1 MKKRKIVLGIIIALA
16 IVIIA
21 TIICNNKCNIRKNNS
36 NSNNEKQV
44 NEKTKNN
51 EKIEE
56 ENEENNTDKKVN
68 LVSDLDIA
76 VDYSKK
82 DVRRK
87 YQKEVILG
95 RVEDITGTEN
105 VDKKT
110 GEETH
115 IKTLGNISVIKV
127 YNGELKAEENIAFS
141 KVGGEMKFEDYIKGS
156 SSARKKLEDNKEFNN
171 IKEEERKNLIISD
184 RIKDDVVLEKGKTYL
199 FYLEKIEGSNRY
211 NICFFGD
218 GTREVKDNS
227 TLKSVKESNEI
238 LIKNNRTGKYEKIED
253 VI

>member
-1 MKKRKIVLGIIIALA
+1 MKKKKIILGIIITLLA
-16 IVIIA
+16 IAVVIAIM
-21 TIICNNKCNIRKNNS
+21 CNSKCNIRKNNNN
-36 NSNNEKQV
+36 NSNNEKIEDV
-44 NEKTKNN
+44 KEK
-51 EKIEE
+51 
-56 ENEENNTDKKVN
+56 ENNNAKKKIN
-68 LVSDLDIA
+68 LISDLDIA

-95 RVEDITGTEN
+95 RVEEIIGTEN

-115 IKTLGNISVIKV
+115 IKTLGNITVQKV
-127 YNGELKAEENIAFS
+127 YNGNLKEGEKIAFS

-156 SSARKKLEDNKEFNN
+156 SSARKKLEDNAEYNN

-199 FYLEKIEGSNRY
+199 FYLEKIEGSDKY

-218 GTREVKDNS
+218 GTREVK
-227 TLKSVKESNEI
+227 KESNET
-238 LIKNNRTGKYEKIED
+238 LVKNNRTGKYEKIED

>member
-1 MKKRKIVLGIIIALA
+1 MKKGKILLGIIIGILA
-16 IVIIA
+16 IAIVVIA
-21 TIICNNKCNIRKNNS
+21 MCNIRKNNS

-56 ENEENNTDKKVN
+56 NEENNTDKKVN
-68 LVSDLDIA
+68 LISDLDIA

-105 VDKKT
+105 VDSKT

-115 IKTLGNISVIKV
+115 IKTLGNISVLKV
-127 YNGELKAEENIAFS
+127 YNGNLKEGEKIAFS

-156 SSARKKLEDNKEFNN
+156 SSARKKLEDNAEFNN

-199 FYLEKIEGSNRY
+199 FYLEKIEGSNRC

-218 GTREVKDNS
+218 GTREVK
-227 TLKSVKESNEI
+227 KESNET
-238 LIKNNRTGKYEKIED
+238 LVKNNRTGEYEKIED

>member
-1 MKKRKIVLGIIIALA
+1 MKKKKIILGIIIIA
-16 IVIIA
+16 ILTIAVVIAIM
-21 TIICNNKCNIRKNNS
+21 CNSKCNIRNN
-36 NSNNEKQV
+36 NN
-44 NEKTKNN
+44 NN
-51 EKIEE
+51 KKMEDVK
-56 ENEENNTDKKVN
+56 ENNNNAEKKVN
-68 LVSDLDIA
+68 LISDLDIA

-87 YQKEVILG
+87 YQKEVIIG

-115 IKTLGNISVIKV
+115 IKTLGNISVLKV
-127 YNGELKAEENIAFS
+127 YNGNLKEGEKIAFS
-141 KVGGEMKFEDYIKGS
+141 KVGGERKFEEYIKGS
-156 SSARKKLEDNKEFNN
+156 SSARKKLEDNAEYNN
-171 IKEEERKNLIISD
+171 IKEEERKSLIISD

-199 FYLEKIEGSNRY
+199 FYLEKIEGSDRY

-218 GTREVKDNS
+218 GTREVR
-227 TLKSVKESNEI
+227 KESNET
-238 LIKNNRTGKYEKIED
+238 LVKNNRTGEYEKIED

>member
-1 MKKRKIVLGIIIALA
+1 MKKKNLLLFIIFIFAITMVLIFVASNK
-16 IVIIA
+16 
-21 TIICNNKCNIRKNNS
+21 NNINRKNKQVAQI
-36 NSNNEKQV
+36 NEK
-44 NEKTKNN
+44 K
-51 EKIEE
+51 
-56 ENEENNTDKKVN
+56 ENDIKKSTETKKVN
-68 LVSDLDIA
+68 LISDLDIA

-115 IKTLGNISVIKV
+115 IKTLGNISVLKV
-127 YNGELKAEENIAFS
+127 YNGNLKEGEKIAFS
-141 KVGGEMKFEDYIKGS
+141 KVGGEMKFEEYIKGS
-156 SSARKKLEDNKEFNN
+156 SSARKKLEDNAEYNN
-171 IKEEERKNLIISD
+171 IKEEDRKNLIISD
-184 RIKDDVVLEKGKTYL
+184 RIKDDVVLEKSKTYL
-199 FYLEKIEGSNRY
+199 FYLEKIEGSDRY

-218 GTREVKDNS
+218 GTREVRDNS
-227 TLKSVKESNEI
+227 TLKSVKENNEI
-238 LIKNNRTGKYEKIED
+238 LVKNNRTGKFEKLED

>member
-1 MKKRKIVLGIIIALA
+1 MKKEKIVLGIIIALV

-36 NSNNEKQV
+36 NNNEKTENV
-44 NEKTKNN
+44 KEK
-51 EKIEE
+51 
-56 ENEENNTDKKVN
+56 ENNNNAEKKVN
-68 LVSDLDIA
+68 LISDLDIA

-95 RVEDITGTEN
+95 IVEDITGTEN
-105 VDKKT
+105 VDSKT

-115 IKTLGNISVIKV
+115 IKTLGNISVLKV
-127 YNGELKAEENIAFS
+127 YNGNLKEGEKIDFS

-156 SSARKKLEDNKEFNN
+156 SSARKKLEDNAEYNN
-171 IKEEERKNLIISD
+171 IKEEEIKNLIISD

-199 FYLEKIEGSNRY
+199 FYLEKIEGSDRY

-218 GTREVKDNS
+218 GTREVK
-227 TLKSVKESNEI
+227 KESNET
-238 LIKNNRTGKYEKIED
+238 LVKNNRTGEYEKIED

>member
-1 MKKRKIVLGIIIALA
+1 MKKKKIILGIIIIA
-16 IVIIA
+16 ILTIAVVIAIM
-21 TIICNNKCNIRKNNS
+21 CNSKCNIRNN
-36 NSNNEKQV
+36 NN
-44 NEKTKNN
+44 NN
-51 EKIEE
+51 KKMEDVK
-56 ENEENNTDKKVN
+56 ENNNNAEKKVN
-68 LVSDLDIA
+68 LISDLDIA

-82 DVRRK
+82 NVRRK
-87 YQKEVILG
+87 YQKEVIIG

-115 IKTLGNISVIKV
+115 IKTLGNITVQKV
-127 YNGELKAEENIAFS
+127 YNGNLKEGEKIAFS

-156 SSARKKLEDNKEFNN
+156 SSARRKLEDNAEYNN

-199 FYLEKIEGSNRY
+199 FYLEKIEGSDRY

-218 GTREVKDNS
+218 GTREVR
-227 TLKSVKESNEI
+227 KESNET
-238 LIKNNRTGKYEKIED
+238 LVKNNRTGEYEKIED

>member
-1 MKKRKIVLGIIIALA
+1 MKKRKIILGIIIALLVIA
-16 IVIIA
+16 LVIIA
-21 TIICNNKCNIRKNNS
+21 IYNKNKNKIKNENIIR
-36 NSNNEKQV
+36 NEKQISEI
-44 NEKTKNN
+44 NENK
-51 EKIEE
+51 
-56 ENEENNTDKKVN
+56 ENADNSKEIKKVN

-82 DVRRK
+82 EVRRK

-115 IKTLGNISVIKV
+115 IKTLGNISVLKV
-127 YNGELKAEENIAFS
+127 YNGNLKEGEKIAFS
-141 KVGGEMKFEDYIKGS
+141 KVGGEMRFEDYIKGS
-156 SSARKKLEDNKEFNN
+156 SSARKKLEDNAEYNN

-199 FYLEKIEGSNRY
+199 FYLEKIEGSDRY

-218 GTREVKDNS
+218 GTREVK
-227 TLKSVKESNEI
+227 KESNET
-238 LIKNNRTGKYEKIED
+238 LVKNNRTGKYEKIED

>member
-1 MKKRKIVLGIIIALA
+1 MKKEKIVLGIIIALA

-36 NSNNEKQV
+36 NNNEKTEDV
-44 NEKTKNN
+44 KEK
-51 EKIEE
+51 
-56 ENEENNTDKKVN
+56 ENNNNAEKKVN
-68 LVSDLDIA
+68 LIFDLDIA

-82 DVRRK
+82 DIRRK
-87 YQKEVILG
+87 YKKEVILG

-105 VDKKT
+105 VDSKT

-115 IKTLGNISVIKV
+115 IKTLGNISVLKV
-127 YNGELKAEENIAFS
+127 YNGNLKEGEKIDFS
-141 KVGGEMKFEDYIKGS
+141 KVGGEMKFENYIKVS
-156 SSARKKLEDNKEFNN
+156 SSARKKLEDNAEYNN

-199 FYLEKIEGSNRY
+199 FYLEKIEGSDRY

-218 GTREVKDNS
+218 GTREVK
-227 TLKSVKESNEI
+227 KESNET
-238 LIKNNRTGKYEKIED
+238 LVKNNRTGEYEKIED

>member
-1 MKKRKIVLGIIIALA
+1 MKKKKLLLFIIFVFAITMVLIFVASNK
-16 IVIIA
+16 
-21 TIICNNKCNIRKNNS
+21 NNINRKNKQIAQI
-36 NSNNEKQV
+36 NEK
-44 NEKTKNN
+44 K
-51 EKIEE
+51 
-56 ENEENNTDKKVN
+56 ENDIKKSTETKKVN
-68 LVSDLDIA
+68 LISDLDIA

-87 YQKEVILG
+87 YQKEVIIG

-105 VDKKT
+105 IDKKT

-115 IKTLGNISVIKV
+115 IKTLGNISVLKV
-127 YNGELKAEENIAFS
+127 YNGNLTEGEKIAFS
-141 KVGGEMKFEDYIKGS
+141 KVGGEMKFEEYIKGS
-156 SSARKKLEDNKEFNN
+156 SSARKKLEDNAEYNN
-171 IKEEERKNLIISD
+171 IKEEERKSLIISD

-199 FYLEKIEGSNRY
+199 FYLEKIEGSDRY

-227 TLKSVKESNEI
+227 TLKSVKENNEI
-238 LIKNNRTGKYEKIED
+238 LVKNNRTGKFEKLED

>member
-1 MKKRKIVLGIIIALA
+1 MKKKKIILGIIIIAILA
-16 IVIIA
+16 IAVVIAIM
-21 TIICNNKCNIRKNNS
+21 CNSKCNIRNN
-36 NSNNEKQV
+36 NN
-44 NEKTKNN
+44 NN
-51 EKIEE
+51 KKMEDVK
-56 ENEENNTDKKVN
+56 ENNNNAEKKVN
-68 LVSDLDIA
+68 LISDLDIA

-95 RVEDITGTEN
+95 RVEEIIGTEN

-115 IKTLGNISVIKV
+115 IKTLGNITVQKV
-127 YNGELKAEENIAFS
+127 YNGNLKEGEKIAFS
-141 KVGGEMKFEDYIKGS
+141 KVGGEMKIEDYIKGS
-156 SSARKKLEDNKEFNN
+156 SSARRKLEDNAEYNN
-171 IKEEERKNLIISD
+171 IKEEDRKNLIISD

-199 FYLEKIEGSNRY
+199 FYLEKIEGSDKY

-218 GTREVKDNS
+218 GTREVK
-227 TLKSVKESNEI
+227 KESNET
-238 LIKNNRTGKYEKIED
+238 LVKNNRTGKYEKIED

>member
-1 MKKRKIVLGIIIALA
+1 MKKKKIILGIITILA
-16 IVIIA
+16 IAVVIAIM
-21 TIICNNKCNIRKNNS
+21 CNSKCNIRNN
-36 NSNNEKQV
+36 NN
-44 NEKTKNN
+44 NN
-51 EKIEE
+51 KKMEDVK
-56 ENEENNTDKKVN
+56 ENNNNAEKKVN
-68 LVSDLDIA
+68 LISDLDIA

-115 IKTLGNISVIKV
+115 IKTLGNITVQKV
-127 YNGELKAEENIAFS
+127 YNGNLKEGEKIAFS

-156 SSARKKLEDNKEFNN
+156 SSARRKLEDNAEYNN

-199 FYLEKIEGSNRY
+199 FYLEKIEGSDRY

-218 GTREVKDNS
+218 GTREVR
-227 TLKSVKESNEI
+227 KESNET
-238 LIKNNRTGKYEKIED
+238 LVKNNRTGEYEKIED

>member
-1 MKKRKIVLGIIIALA
+1 MKKKKIILGIITILA
-16 IVIIA
+16 IAVVIAIM
-21 TIICNNKCNIRKNNS
+21 CNSKCNIRNN
-36 NSNNEKQV
+36 NNNNK
-44 NEKTKNN
+44 KTEDVK
-51 EKIEE
+51 
-56 ENEENNTDKKVN
+56 ENNNNAEKKVN
-68 LVSDLDIA
+68 LISDLDIA

-87 YQKEVILG
+87 YQKELILG
-95 RVEDITGTEN
+95 RVEGITGTEN
-105 VDKKT
+105 IDKKT

-115 IKTLGNISVIKV
+115 IKTLGNISVLKV
-127 YNGELKAEENIAFS
+127 YNGNLKEGEKIAFS

-156 SSARKKLEDNKEFNN
+156 SSARRKLEDNAEYNN

-199 FYLEKIEGSNRY
+199 FYLEKIEGSDRY

-218 GTREVKDNS
+218 GTREVR
-227 TLKSVKESNEI
+227 KESNET
-238 LIKNNRTGKYEKIED
+238 LVKNNRTGEYEKIED

>member
-1 MKKRKIVLGIIIALA
+1 MKKKKIILGIIIIAILA
-16 IVIIA
+16 IAVVIAIM
-21 TIICNNKCNIRKNNS
+21 CNSKCNIRNN
-36 NSNNEKQV
+36 NN
-44 NEKTKNN
+44 NN
-51 EKIEE
+51 KKMEDVK
-56 ENEENNTDKKVN
+56 ENNNNAEKKIN
-68 LVSDLDIA
+68 LISDLDIA

-105 VDKKT
+105 ADKKT

-115 IKTLGNISVIKV
+115 IKTLGNITVQKV
-127 YNGELKAEENIAFS
+127 YNGNLKEGEKIAFS

-156 SSARKKLEDNKEFNN
+156 SSARRKLEDNAEYNN

-199 FYLEKIEGSNRY
+199 FYLEKIEGSDRY

-218 GTREVKDNS
+218 GTREVK
-227 TLKSVKESNEI
+227 KESNET
-238 LIKNNRTGKYEKIED
+238 LVKNNRTGKYEKIED

>member
-1 MKKRKIVLGIIIALA
+1 MKKRKIIFGIIIVILVIAL
-16 IVIIA
+16 VIIA
-21 TIICNNKCNIRKNNS
+21 RCNRNENIIKDKNKNR
-36 NSNNEKQV
+36 NEKQISEI
-44 NEKTKNN
+44 NENK
-51 EKIEE
+51 
-56 ENEENNTDKKVN
+56 ENADNIKEIKKVD

-184 RIKDDVVLEKGKTYL
+184 RIKDDVVLEKGKRYL
-199 FYLEKIEGSNRY
+199 FYLEKIKGSNRY

-218 GTREVKDNS
+218 GTREVKNNS
-227 TLKSVKESNEI
+227 TLKSVKESNET
-238 LIKNNRTGKYEKIED
+238 LVKNNRTGKYEKLED

>member
-1 MKKRKIVLGIIIALA
+1 MKKKKIIFGIIIALLVIA
-16 IVIIA
+16 LVIIA
-21 TIICNNKCNIRKNNS
+21 RCNRNENIIKDKNKNR
-36 NSNNEKQV
+36 NEKQISEI
-44 NEKTKNN
+44 NENK
-51 EKIEE
+51 
-56 ENEENNTDKKVN
+56 ENADNSKEIKKVN

-95 RVEDITGTEN
+95 KVEDITGTEN

-127 YNGELKAEENIAFS
+127 YNGELKAEEKIAFS

-218 GTREVKDNS
+218 GTREVKNNS
-227 TLKSVKESNEI
+227 TLKSVKESNET
-238 LIKNNRTGKYEKIED
+238 LVKNNRTGKYEKIED

>member
-1 MKKRKIVLGIIIALA
+1 MTKRKIVLGIIIALA

-36 NSNNEKQV
+36 NSNNEKTEDV
-44 NEKTKNN
+44 KEK
-51 EKIEE
+51 
-56 ENEENNTDKKVN
+56 ENNNNAEKKVN
-68 LVSDLDIA
+68 LISDLDIV

-105 VDKKT
+105 VDSKT

-115 IKTLGNISVIKV
+115 IKTLGNISVLKV
-127 YNGELKAEENIAFS
+127 YNGNLKEGEKIAFS

-156 SSARKKLEDNKEFNN
+156 SSARKKLEDNAEFNN
-171 IKEEERKNLIISD
+171 IKEEERKNLIISH

-199 FYLEKIEGSNRY
+199 FYLEKIEGSNRC

-218 GTREVKDNS
+218 GTREVK
-227 TLKSVKESNEI
+227 KESNET
-238 LIKNNRTGKYEKIED
+238 LVKNNRTGEYEKIED

>member
-1 MKKRKIVLGIIIALA
+1 MTKRKIVLGIIIALA

-36 NSNNEKQV
+36 NSNNEKTEDV
-44 NEKTKNN
+44 KEK
-51 EKIEE
+51 
-56 ENEENNTDKKVN
+56 ENNNNAEKKVN
-68 LVSDLDIA
+68 LISDLDIV

-105 VDKKT
+105 VDSKT

-115 IKTLGNISVIKV
+115 IKTLGNISVLKV
-127 YNGELKAEENIAFS
+127 YNGNLKEGEKIAFS

-156 SSARKKLEDNKEFNN
+156 SSARKKLEDNAEFNN

-199 FYLEKIEGSNRY
+199 FYLEKIEGSNRC

-218 GTREVKDNS
+218 GTREVK
-227 TLKSVKESNEI
+227 KESNET
-238 LIKNNRTGKYEKIED
+238 LVKNNRTGEYEKIED

>member
-1 MKKRKIVLGIIIALA
+1 MTKRKIVLGIIIALA

-36 NSNNEKQV
+36 NSNNEKTEDV
-44 NEKTKNN
+44 KEK
-51 EKIEE
+51 
-56 ENEENNTDKKVN
+56 ENNNNAEKKVN
-68 LVSDLDIA
+68 LISDLDIV

-105 VDKKT
+105 VDSKT

-115 IKTLGNISVIKV
+115 IKTLGNISVLKV
-127 YNGELKAEENIAFS
+127 YNGNLKEGEKIAFS

-156 SSARKKLEDNKEFNN
+156 SSARKKLEDNAEFNN

-199 FYLEKIEGSNRY
+199 FYLEKIEGSNRC
-211 NICFFGD
+211 NICFFRD
-218 GTREVKDNS
+218 GTREVK
-227 TLKSVKESNEI
+227 KESNET
-238 LIKNNRTGKYEKIED
+238 LVKNNRTGKFEKIED

>member
-1 MKKRKIVLGIIIALA
+1 MKKEKIVLGIIIALV

-21 TIICNNKCNIRKNNS
+21 TIICNNKCNNRKNNS
-36 NSNNEKQV
+36 NNNEKTENV
-44 NEKTKNN
+44 KEK
-51 EKIEE
+51 
-56 ENEENNTDKKVN
+56 ENNNNAEKKVN
-68 LVSDLDIA
+68 LISDLDIA

-87 YQKEVILG
+87 YQKEVIIG

-115 IKTLGNISVIKV
+115 IKTLGNISVLKV
-127 YNGELKAEENIAFS
+127 YNGNLKEGEKIAFS
-141 KVGGEMKFEDYIKGS
+141 KVGGEMKFEEYIKGS
-156 SSARKKLEDNKEFNN
+156 SSARKKLEDNAEYNN
-171 IKEEERKNLIISD
+171 IKEEDRKNLIISD

-199 FYLEKIEGSNRY
+199 FYLEKIEGSDRY

-218 GTREVKDNS
+218 GTREVRDNS
-227 TLKSVKESNEI
+227 TLKSVKENNEI
-238 LIKNNRTGKYEKIED
+238 LVKNNRTGKFEKIED

>member
-36 NSNNEKQV
+36 NSNNEKTEDV
-44 NEKTKNN
+44 KEK
-51 EKIEE
+51 
-56 ENEENNTDKKVN
+56 ENNNNAEKKVN
-68 LVSDLDIA
+68 LISDLDIV

-105 VDKKT
+105 VDSKT

-115 IKTLGNISVIKV
+115 IKTLGNISVLKV
-127 YNGELKAEENIAFS
+127 YNGNLKEGEKIAFS

-156 SSARKKLEDNKEFNN
+156 SSARKKLEDNAEYNN

-199 FYLEKIEGSNRY
+199 FYLEKIEGSNRC

-218 GTREVKDNS
+218 GTREVK
-227 TLKSVKESNEI
+227 KESNET
-238 LIKNNRTGKYEKIED
+238 LVKNNRTGEYEKIED

>member
-1 MKKRKIVLGIIIALA
+1 MKKKKIIFGIIIALLVIA
-16 IVIIA
+16 LVIIA
-21 TIICNNKCNIRKNNS
+21 RCNRNENIIKDKNRNR
-36 NSNNEKQV
+36 NEKQISEI
-44 NEKTKNN
+44 NENK
-51 EKIEE
+51 
-56 ENEENNTDKKVN
+56 ENADNSKEIKKVN
-68 LVSDLDIA
+68 LISDLDIA

-127 YNGELKAEENIAFS
+127 YNGELKAEEKIAFS

-227 TLKSVKESNEI
+227 TLKSVKESNET
-238 LIKNNRTGKYEKIED
+238 LVKNNRTGKYEKIED

>member
-1 MKKRKIVLGIIIALA
+1 MKKKKLLLFIIFIFTITMVLIFAA
-16 IVIIA
+16 SNK
-21 TIICNNKCNIRKNNS
+21 NNINRKNKQIAQI
-36 NSNNEKQV
+36 NEK
-44 NEKTKNN
+44 K
-51 EKIEE
+51 
-56 ENEENNTDKKVN
+56 ENDIKKSTETKKVN
-68 LVSDLDIA
+68 LISDLDIA

-115 IKTLGNISVIKV
+115 IKTLGNISVLKV
-127 YNGELKAEENIAFS
+127 YNGNLKEGEKIAFS
-141 KVGGEMKFEDYIKGS
+141 KVGGEMKFEEYIKGS
-156 SSARKKLEDNKEFNN
+156 SSARKKLEDNAEYNN
-171 IKEEERKNLIISD
+171 IKEEERKSLIISD

-199 FYLEKIEGSNRY
+199 FYLEKIEGSDRY

-227 TLKSVKESNEI
+227 TLKSVKENNEI
-238 LIKNNRTGKYEKIED
+238 LVKNNRTGKFEKLED

>member
-1 MKKRKIVLGIIIALA
+1 MKKKKLLLFIIFIFTITMVLIFVASNK
-16 IVIIA
+16 
-21 TIICNNKCNIRKNNS
+21 NNINRKNKQIAQI
-36 NSNNEKQV
+36 NEK
-44 NEKTKNN
+44 K
-51 EKIEE
+51 
-56 ENEENNTDKKVN
+56 ENDIKKSTETKKVN
-68 LVSDLDIA
+68 LISDLDIA
-76 VDYSKK
+76 VDYFKK

-115 IKTLGNISVIKV
+115 IKTLGNISVLKV
-127 YNGELKAEENIAFS
+127 YNGNLKEGEKIAFS
-141 KVGGEMKFEDYIKGS
+141 KVGGEMKFEEYIKGS
-156 SSARKKLEDNKEFNN
+156 SSARKKLEDNAEYNN

-199 FYLEKIEGSNRY
+199 FYLEKIEGSDRY

-218 GTREVKDNS
+218 GTREVRDNS
-227 TLKSVKESNEI
+227 TLKSVKENNEI
-238 LIKNNRTGKYEKIED
+238 LVKNNRTGKFEKLED

>member
-36 NSNNEKQV
+36 NSNNEKPEDV
-44 NEKTKNN
+44 KEK
-51 EKIEE
+51 
-56 ENEENNTDKKVN
+56 ENNNNAEKKVN
-68 LVSDLDIA
+68 LISDLDIV

-105 VDKKT
+105 VDSKT

-115 IKTLGNISVIKV
+115 IKTLGNISVLKV
-127 YNGELKAEENIAFS
+127 YNGNLKEGEKIAFS

-156 SSARKKLEDNKEFNN
+156 SSARKKLEDNAEFNN

-199 FYLEKIEGSNRY
+199 FYLEKIEGSNRC

-218 GTREVKDNS
+218 GTREVK
-227 TLKSVKESNEI
+227 KESNET
-238 LIKNNRTGKYEKIED
+238 LVKNNRTGEYEKIED

>member
-1 MKKRKIVLGIIIALA
+1 MKKKKIIFGIIIALLVIA
-16 IVIIA
+16 LVIIA
-21 TIICNNKCNIRKNNS
+21 RCNRNENIIKDKNRNR
-36 NSNNEKQV
+36 NEKQISEI
-44 NEKTKNN
+44 NENK
-51 EKIEE
+51 
-56 ENEENNTDKKVN
+56 ENADNSKEIKKVN
-68 LVSDLDIA
+68 LISDLDIA

-105 VDKKT
+105 VDSKT

-238 LIKNNRTGKYEKIED
+238 LVKNNRTGKYEKLED

>member
-36 NSNNEKQV
+36 NSNNEKTEDV
-44 NEKTKNN
+44 KEK
-51 EKIEE
+51 
-56 ENEENNTDKKVN
+56 ENNNNAEKKVN
-68 LVSDLDIA
+68 LISDLDIV

-105 VDKKT
+105 VDSKT

-115 IKTLGNISVIKV
+115 IKTLGNISVLKV
-127 YNGELKAEENIAFS
+127 YNGNLKEGEKIAFS

-156 SSARKKLEDNKEFNN
+156 SSARKKLEDNAEFNN

-199 FYLEKIEGSNRY
+199 FYLEKIEGSNRC

-218 GTREVKDNS
+218 GTREVK
-227 TLKSVKESNEI
+227 KESNET
-238 LIKNNRTGKYEKIED
+238 LVKNNRTGEYEKIED

>member
-36 NSNNEKQV
+36 NSNNEKTEDV
-44 NEKTKNN
+44 KEK
-51 EKIEE
+51 
-56 ENEENNTDKKVN
+56 ENNNNAEKKVN
-68 LVSDLDIA
+68 LISDLDIA

-105 VDKKT
+105 VDSKT

-115 IKTLGNISVIKV
+115 IKTLGNISVLKV
-127 YNGELKAEENIAFS
+127 YNGNLKEEEKIAFS

-156 SSARKKLEDNKEFNN
+156 SSARKKLEDNAEFNN

-199 FYLEKIEGSNRY
+199 FYLEKIEGSNRC

-218 GTREVKDNS
+218 GTREVK
-227 TLKSVKESNEI
+227 KESNET
-238 LIKNNRTGKYEKIED
+238 LVKNNRTGEYEKIED

>member
-1 MKKRKIVLGIIIALA
+1 MKKKNLLLFIIFIFTITMVLIFV
-16 IVIIA
+16 VINK
-21 TIICNNKCNIRKNNS
+21 NNINRKNKQIAQI
-36 NSNNEKQV
+36 NEK
-44 NEKTKNN
+44 K
-51 EKIEE
+51 
-56 ENEENNTDKKVN
+56 ENDIKKSTETKKVN
-68 LVSDLDIA
+68 LISDLDIA

-105 VDKKT
+105 IDKKT

-115 IKTLGNISVIKV
+115 IKTLGNISVLKV
-127 YNGELKAEENIAFS
+127 YNGNLKEGEKIAFS
-141 KVGGEMKFEDYIKGS
+141 KVGGEMKFEEYIKGS
-156 SSARKKLEDNKEFNN
+156 SSARKKLEDNAEYNN
-171 IKEEERKNLIISD
+171 IKEEDRKNLIISD

-199 FYLEKIEGSNRY
+199 LYLEKIEGSDRY

-218 GTREVKDNS
+218 GIREVRDNS
-227 TLKSVKESNEI
+227 TLKSVKENNEI
-238 LIKNNRTGKYEKIED
+238 LVKNNRTGKFEKIED

>member
-1 MKKRKIVLGIIIALA
+1 MKKKKIILGIIITLLA
-16 IVIIA
+16 IAVVIAIM
-21 TIICNNKCNIRKNNS
+21 CNSKCNIRKNNNN
-36 NSNNEKQV
+36 NSNNEKIEDV
-44 NEKTKNN
+44 KEK
-51 EKIEE
+51 
-56 ENEENNTDKKVN
+56 ENNNNAKKKIN
-68 LVSDLDIA
+68 LISDLDIA

-95 RVEDITGTEN
+95 RVEEIIGTEN

-115 IKTLGNISVIKV
+115 IKTLGNITVQKV
-127 YNGELKAEENIAFS
+127 YNGNLKEGEKIAFS

-156 SSARKKLEDNKEFNN
+156 SSARRKLEDNAEYNN
-171 IKEEERKNLIISD
+171 IKEEDRKNLIISD

-199 FYLEKIEGSNRY
+199 FYLEKIEGSDKY

-218 GTREVKDNS
+218 GTREVK
-227 TLKSVKESNEI
+227 KESNET
-238 LIKNNRTGKYEKIED
+238 LVKNNRTGKYEKIED

>member
-1 MKKRKIVLGIIIALA
+1 MKKKKLLLFIIFIFAITMVLIFVASNK
-16 IVIIA
+16 
-21 TIICNNKCNIRKNNS
+21 NNINRKNKQIAQI
-36 NSNNEKQV
+36 NEK
-44 NEKTKNN
+44 K
-51 EKIEE
+51 
-56 ENEENNTDKKVN
+56 ENDIKKSTETKKVN
-68 LVSDLDIA
+68 LISDLDIA

-115 IKTLGNISVIKV
+115 IKTLGNISVLKV
-127 YNGELKAEENIAFS
+127 YNGNLKEGEKIAFS

-156 SSARKKLEDNKEFNN
+156 SSARKKLEDNAEYNN
-171 IKEEERKNLIISD
+171 IKEEDRKNLIISD

-199 FYLEKIEGSNRY
+199 FYLEKIEGSDRY

-227 TLKSVKESNEI
+227 TLKSVKENNEI
-238 LIKNNRTGKYEKIED
+238 LVKNNRTGKFEKIED

>member
-1 MKKRKIVLGIIIALA
+1 MKKKKIILGIIITLLA
-16 IVIIA
+16 IAVVIAIM
-21 TIICNNKCNIRKNNS
+21 CNSKCNIRKNNNN
-36 NSNNEKQV
+36 NSNNEKIEGV
-44 NEKTKNN
+44 KEK
-51 EKIEE
+51 
-56 ENEENNTDKKVN
+56 ENNNAKKKIN
-68 LVSDLDIA
+68 LISDLDIA

-95 RVEDITGTEN
+95 RVEEIIGTEN

-115 IKTLGNISVIKV
+115 IKTLGNITVQKV
-127 YNGELKAEENIAFS
+127 YNGNLKEGEKIAFS

-156 SSARKKLEDNKEFNN
+156 SSARKKLEDNAEYNN

-199 FYLEKIEGSNRY
+199 FYLEKIEGSDKY

-218 GTREVKDNS
+218 GTREVK
-227 TLKSVKESNEI
+227 KESNET
-238 LIKNNRTGKYEKIED
+238 LVKNNRTGKYEKIED